1 MTLGR
6 SLSQTGPRKGD
17 FFSIDGLNFGF
28 CSDFK
33 SNECARQVSMETN
46 QHLCVLITRAALMT
60 ANVLTYIYPFL
71 DPRRSRPGAHAR
83 PRTHL
88 LRALRRQTESGL
100 FFASDFE
107 QIKRLFAGVYLV
119 GFRRFFG
126 VLTCS

>member
-1 MTLGR
+1 
-6 SLSQTGPRKGD
+6 
-17 FFSIDGLNFGF
+17 
-28 CSDFK
+28 
-33 SNECARQVSMETN
+33 
-46 QHLCVLITRAALMT
+46 MT

-119 GFRRFFG
+119 GFRRVFG
-126 VLTCS
+126 VLTCSWRLLREKLFNKTPKFTFKPTDVRGVNDEVSFLFLKKYI